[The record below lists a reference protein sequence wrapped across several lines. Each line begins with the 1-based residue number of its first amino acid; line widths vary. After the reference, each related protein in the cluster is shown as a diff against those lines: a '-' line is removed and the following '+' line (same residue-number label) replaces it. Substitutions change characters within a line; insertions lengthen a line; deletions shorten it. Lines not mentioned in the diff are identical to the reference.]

1 MDTARNVHDQVR
13 AAALSYLA
21 AHGAPVS
28 VAVTVT
34 VTVTRIATGD
44 RTA

>member
-13 AAALSYLA
+13 AAVLSYLA
-21 AHGAPVS
+21 AHGAPL
-28 VAVTVT
+28 AATVTVT

-44 RTA
+44 HTA